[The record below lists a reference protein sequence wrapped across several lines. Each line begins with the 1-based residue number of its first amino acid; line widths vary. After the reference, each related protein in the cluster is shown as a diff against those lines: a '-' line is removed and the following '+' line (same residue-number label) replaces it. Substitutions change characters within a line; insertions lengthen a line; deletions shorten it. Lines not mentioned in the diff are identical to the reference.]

1 LIYFIDITIFI
12 NISYL
17 PGMAWRKK
25 AFRKYFETEE
35 HFTEFHKMTHKLLEA
50 PTEDIARVVQAHIVE
65 WLRSVKETHA
75 AKWFEKEWTGEHGN
89 YTNASA
95 GYVGNN
101 KSNGCESHWKYIRRD
116 TIGVAGSNKRMSISV
131 WLPLLFRYLEA
142 LSKRHAEKLKCP
154 VTGVHSFPTLP
165 VITNKLWAKYHKF
178 DVLRLLCSFVAGGA
192 GPNKLWE
199 EEWEFFLDMYM
210 ADMSMPFSDM
220 MAAYQ
225 KAGKKIGTARSNLG
239 AVYIPTTDLLMRM
252 KLMSEIDTLYKA
264 QNYAR
269 EALALYEA
277 LFDTPDQ
284 FRADHPEMSPMDVL
298 QVMESFVRVVP
309 LATKVGEMEFLCVC
323 VDAYQCY
330 ACVESLVLSMLFNPN
345 LNVPDK
351 LREKQLK
358 DREKAV
364 LANPFTT
371 KRMKEKKTKE
381 QQAAEASSWKP
392 KICSITAPQ
401 AGSAVAMALAK
412 AGAKRAAASP
422 VPAADAEEVMQRPVD
437 PGLLAGKRLPV
448 MKHKPATRPSVA
460 SLAVKK
466 RVSSQVFSRAELNM
480 TQCEPQ
486 RAASQPLELKTGG
499 KKPRVRGGEEAASSQ
514 PVTRSGRT

>member
-1 LIYFIDITIFI
+1 
-12 NISYL
+12 
-17 PGMAWRKK
+17 
-25 AFRKYFETEE
+25 
-35 HFTEFHKMTHKLLEA
+35 
-50 PTEDIARVVQAHIVE
+50 
-65 WLRSVKETHA
+65 
-75 AKWFEKEWTGEHGN
+75 
-89 YTNASA
+89 
-95 GYVGNN
+95 
-101 KSNGCESHWKYIRRD
+101 
-116 TIGVAGSNKRMSISV
+116 
-131 WLPLLFRYLEA
+131 
-142 LSKRHAEKLKCP
+142 
-154 VTGVHSFPTLP
+154 
-165 VITNKLWAKYHKF
+165 
-178 DVLRLLCSFVAGGA
+178 
-192 GPNKLWE
+192 
-199 EEWEFFLDMYM
+199 
-210 ADMSMPFSDM
+210 

-392 KICSITAPQ
+392 KICSMTAPQ

-448 MKHKPATRPSVA
+448 MKHKPGGASRPSVA
-460 SLAVKK
+460 SLAGKK